1 MQIKAPNC
9 AISCDTLSVVELSL
23 FDVCKVFVEVVARIP
38 ATIVV
43 PCRRCQPTALRDM
56 SLVKCNECH
65 EVDGEAVPGAVFRCK
80 DCNALKSR
88 VHRLFQKPGM
98 NKTEEVFKAMTK
110 DEREKFFRDQH
121 ALMGDGLAAVM
132 ETLVTSKTTTTN
144 SVSFK
149 GTGEFFDE
157 ADLTE
162 KYAKKPQQLAS
173 ILRNTRKVYDS
184 IRETTLFEDM
194 KYSSCVANEEE
205 ESKAGESTITHEG
218 KLKPKKAAKTEPKA
232 KKEVKDDAAPD
243 GHFGQPQ
250 ISEGQ
255 AIFLH
260 KFLEIFSGMQNELA
274 AGLQVIDEGNLRDY
288 VVAATLKQT
297 QVYILKLQEFTAMLE
312 LSLETGGGDFKEMKG
327 IESNLKVE
335 GKELMKNMRLQIK
348 TATLMKDGPKDKGKK
363 RKVEV
368 GGE

>member
-1 MQIKAPNC
+1 M
-9 AISCDTLSVVELSL
+9 
-23 FDVCKVFVEVVARIP
+23 FDVCKVFVEAVARIP

-56 SLVKCNECH
+56 ALARVAMKCNECH

-88 VHRLFQKPGM
+88 IHRLFKKPGM
-98 NKTEEVFKAMTK
+98 DKTEEVFKAMTK

-173 ILRNTRKVYDS
+173 ILRNTRKVYDP
-184 IRETTLFEDM
+184 IRETYLFEDM
-194 KYSSCVANEEE
+194 KYFSCVANEEE
-205 ESKAGESTITHEG
+205 ESKASESSITSEG
-218 KLKPKKAAKTEPKA
+218 NFKPKKAAKTEPKA
-232 KKEVKDDAAPD
+232 PKIASCGAEGEVAPD
-243 GHFGQPQ
+243 GPLGPPQ
-250 ISEGQ
+250 VSEAQ
-255 AIFLH
+255 AISIH
-260 KFLEIFSGMQNELA
+260 KFLDTIVSTHNNLVTD
-274 AGLQVIDEGNLRDY
+274 LQMIVEAKLREY
-288 VVAATLKQT
+288 VVAATLKQSNVFVV
-297 QVYILKLQEFTAMLE
+297 QLQEHTAMLE
-312 LSLETGGGDFKEMKG
+312 LILETMVGDFNEMKG
-327 IESNLKVE
+327 IDSKIKVE
-335 GKELMKNMRLQIK
+335 GKMILKNLRLQLK
-348 TATLMKDGPKDKGKK
+348 AATLLKDGPKANGNK

>member
-1 MQIKAPNC
+1 M
-9 AISCDTLSVVELSL
+9 
-23 FDVCKVFVEVVARIP
+23 FDVCKVFVEAVARIP

-43 PCRRCQPTALRDM
+43 PCRRCQPTALQDM
-56 SLVKCNECH
+56 ALAHVAMNCNECH
-65 EVDGEAVPGAVFRCK
+65 EVDGEAVPGAAFRCK

-88 VHRLFQKPGM
+88 IHRLFKTPGM
-98 NKTEEVFKAMTK
+98 DKTEEVFKAMTK

-149 GTGEFFDE
+149 GTSEFFDE

-173 ILRNTRKVYDS
+173 ILRNTRTVYDP

-194 KYSSCVANEEE
+194 KYVSCVAKEEE
-205 ESKAGESTITHEG
+205 ESKASESTITHEG
-218 KLKPKKAAKTEPKA
+218 KLKPKKAAKTEAKA
-232 KKEVKDDAAPD
+232 KREAKDDAVPD

-250 ISEGQ
+250 ISEAQ
-255 AIFLH
+255 ATSLQ
-260 KFLEIFSGMQNELA
+260 KFLEIFTGIQNDLSVCL
-274 AGLQVIDEGNLRDY
+274 GIIDEGNLRDY
-288 VVAATLKQT
+288 VVAATLKQVT
-297 QVYILKLQEFTAMLE
+297 VFILRLQEFTAMLE
-312 LSLETGGGDFKEMKG
+312 LSLETRAGDFKEMKG
-327 IESNLKVE
+327 IESKLKVE

-348 TATLMKDGPKDKGKK
+348 TATSLKDAPKAKGKK